1 MFRHNNFACGLCI
14 SIVALT
20 ATMCLYNV
28 SRADELIK
36 GKKPKNINI
45 QPSWSISSNSTR
57 TPARN
62 CGVVQQIFTLVPRL
76 NPSLG
81 FVTAQEIW
89 STENTNNNNNK
100 KQRRNLDSGA
110 FRPRVKRPTGQPLSP
125 NTGDQ
130 QTNKGTNRKF
140 RLKCISFRS
149 QYFSCFVPYCY
160 FKIYCVFFS

>member
-28 SRADELIK
+28 SREDELVK
-36 GKKPKNINI
+36 RKKQKTT
-45 QPSWSISSNSTR
+45 ISNLPDQYLP
-57 TPARN
+57 TPLEHQRET
-62 CGVVQQIFTLVPRL
+62 VVQQIFTLVPKL

-89 STENTNNNNNK
+89 STENTNNNNK

-110 FRPRVKRPTGQPLSP
+110 FRPRITKIEVVSVAVNQFMHLLHTGLLSD
-125 NTGDQ
+125 TIGF
-130 QTNKGTNRKF
+130 GL
-140 RLKCISFRS
+140 LKCLIKRKSSFTNNMILRT
-149 QYFSCFVPYCY
+149 
-160 FKIYCVFFS
+160 I